1 MQVGMIGL
9 GRMGANMVRRF
20 MRGGHQ
26 CVVHDVSKDAVQALA
41 REGADG
47 ATSLDDLAARLRK
60 PRIVWLMVP
69 AAAVDATLEDLVP
82 CLGAGDV
89 VVDGGNSYY
98 RDDIERAKRL
108 AERRLHYVD
117 CGTSGGVWGVERG
130 YCLMIGG
137 EPDVSCS
144 VSTRSSPRSRPAPVR
159 TVPRPVARTKP
170 ARPSRATS
178 IAARTAPGIS

>member
-26 CVVHDVSKDAVQALA
+26 GVLHDVSQEAVQALA

-47 ATSLDDLAARLRK
+47 VASLDDLAARLVK

-69 AAAVDATLEDLVP
+69 AAVVDATLDELVP
-82 CLGAGDV
+82 RLAEGDI

-108 AERRLHYVD
+108 AF
-117 CGTSGGVWGVERG
+117 GGHLEKG
-130 YCLMIGG
+130 
-137 EPDVSCS
+137 
-144 VSTRSSPRSRPAPVR
+144 A
-159 TVPRPVARTKP
+159 
-170 ARPSRATS
+170 
-178 IAARTAPGIS
+178 